1 MTRSPTFTIS
11 HPIVRP
17 ALRLLCLPYAGGSA
31 SIYSGWAK
39 SLPAN
44 VEVVAIQ
51 PPGRANR
58 LSEKPHTRMESLVEE
73 IYTAVTPLLDVPYVV
88 FGHSLGSRVGFELV
102 RMVRRRGLQLPEHFI
117 ASGSPA
123 PNLPAHSKNI
133 HDLPKEQFI
142 QELRE
147 LNGTPEAVLAHEEL
161 IALLLPLLRADF
173 MVSETYAFSPEP
185 PLDCTLSIFSGEYDR
200 EIGPEQLSAW
210 RPHFLGRSEITM
222 FPGDHFFVDS
232 LRPSVLSEVSGVLW
246 RVTDELAQRGGRS
259 SWGNSR

>member
-1 MTRSPTFTIS
+1 MTRSPTFTIPN
-11 HPIVRP
+11 PIVRP
-17 ALRLLCLPYAGGSA
+17 ALRLVCLPYAGGSA

-39 SLPAN
+39 ALPAN
-44 VEVVAIQ
+44 VELVAIQ

-58 LSEKPHTRMESLVEE
+58 LSEKAHTRMESLVEE
-73 IYTAVTPLLDVPYVV
+73 IYAAVSPLLEIPYVV
-88 FGHSLGSRVGFELV
+88 FGHSLGSRVAFELV
-102 RMVRRRGLQLPEHFI
+102 RMMRRRGLRLPEHFI

-123 PNLPAHSKNI
+123 PDLPAHSKNI

-173 MVSETYAFSPEP
+173 MLSETYAFSPEP
-185 PLDCTLSIFSGEYDR
+185 PLDCSSSIFSGEYDR

-210 RPHFLGRSEITM
+210 RPHFLGSSEITM

-232 LRPSVLSEVSGVLW
+232 LRPSVLSQVNGLLW
-246 RVTDELAQRGGRS
+246 RITDGLAEKGSRP